1 MKMIRACVEILAR
14 FFISAVF
21 LAGAMKNILN
31 WHETET
37 SMINVLFD
45 WQSYVCFSES
55 AQKFLSLI
63 TPWVSIL
70 ELLATFFMLVGG
82 LFVLLG
88 IKEKLGAFLLLLFL
102 IPVTILY
109 HPFWFIEGPARD
121 LQAAMFLK
129 NLAILGCLLL
139 LLIREGQQKSK
150 DRGGNEDGFSTLRF

>member
-1 MKMIRACVEILAR
+1 MKFFRGCVEILAR

-37 SMINVLFD
+37 NMINVLFD
-45 WQSYVCFSES
+45 WQSYSSFSEDV
-55 AQKFLSLI
+55 QTFLAWI
-63 TPWVSIL
+63 TPWVSVL
-70 ELLATFFMLVGG
+70 ELLATAFLLVGG

-88 IKEKLGAFLLLLFL
+88 IKEKLGAALLLLFI
-102 IPVTILY
+102 IPTTILY
-109 HPFWFIEGPARD
+109 HPFWFFEGPMRE

-139 LLIREGQQKSK
+139 LLMRESRKQSFAARNDFATAK
-150 DRGGNEDGFSTLRF
+150 F